1 MHGKGEFAK
10 TKSSICNIPI
20 EVANI
25 YNILPRPADSNSLTV
40 VKVKRYLKYRRYVYF
55 AGTSKC
61 YMPGTKLFKA
71 HNTFYEDIS
80 ISEGFSSKEMINYSG
95 FDKHQDIAESIHKK
109 LFQIKQNIVQLSI
122 H

>member
-25 YNILPRPADSNSLTV
+25 YNIFPRPADSNSLTV

-55 AGTSKC
+55 LPVRPNVICQALSYLKHTIHF
-61 YMPGTKLFKA
+61 MRIFPFQKA
-71 HNTFYEDIS
+71 S
-80 ISEGFSSKEMINYSG
+80 
-95 FDKHQDIAESIHKK
+95 QAKK
-109 LFQIKQNIVQLSI
+109 
-122 H
+122 